1 MTSTTLTLLI
11 VILTLSIVVTIY
23 AEPVDE
29 HTMLLFNL
37 EKDSLVIEGGKL
49 VKVIDLSGNGNDGLV
64 NTQGGEKAANPGVQP
79 SGPPEIVAGKFGDA
93 LYFDGTNYLEV
104 VDSPTLDI
112 TEQLTMEVWVKPEV
126 AVVSGDSMSV
136 MTKDVGYY
144 MQIRDGKIGNYFY
157 DVTPPG
163 YHLSKKD
170 IKINDWT
177 HIAITYD
184 GRTIRFYVNGAED
197 SKVDA
202 TGNIRLNDESLG
214 IANEVRVPARGAPNQ
229 RYYKGIID
237 EVRVSN
243 IARAAD
249 EIKDAFLYGYVLRVE
264 PTGKLANTWGV
275 IKQNVLSQ
283 N

>member
-1 MTSTTLTLLI
+1 MLLTG
-11 VILTLSIVVTIY
+11 ILALYITGITY
-23 AEPVDE
+23 AKPVDE
-29 HTMLLFNL
+29 HTMLLFNF

-49 VKVIDLSGNGNDGLV
+49 AKVKDLSGNGNDGLV

-79 SGPPEIVAGKFGDA
+79 SGPPEVVDGKFGDA

-112 TEQLTMEVWVKPEV
+112 AEQLTMEAWVKPEV

-136 MTKDVGYY
+136 MTKDASYY
-144 MQIRDGKIGNYFY
+144 MQVRTGKIGNYFY
-157 DVTPPG
+157 DVEPPG

-184 GRTIRFYVNGAED
+184 GKTTRFYVNGEED

-202 TGNIRLNDESLG
+202 TGNIRLNNESLG
-214 IANEVRVPARGAPNQ
+214 IAAEVRVPARGSPNQ

-243 IARAAD
+243 IARDAN
-249 EIKDAFLYGYVLRVE
+249 EIKEAFLHGYILRVE
-264 PTGKLANTWGV
+264 PAGKLATIWGV
-275 IKQNVLSQ
+275 IKR
-283 N
+283 